1 MDKPPRP
8 TRHEVFL
15 NYKIWLSG
23 LTGHGKV
30 SAEAFALLE
39 QTAISGRLTQ
49 AAEAL
54 GISYRKAWG
63 LIKEAEEIL
72 GYALLDT
79 QRGGKDGGNS
89 SLTPAAHKLL
99 EAYHALQQKFDRQV
113 EEAYQEFISKLASKD
128 SPNL

>member
-8 TRHEVFL
+8 TRQEVFL

-39 QTAISGRLTQ
+39 QTAKVGRLTQ
-49 AAEAL
+49 AAEAI
-54 GISYRKAWG
+54 GMSYRKAWG
-63 LIKEAEEIL
+63 LIKEAEDIL
-72 GYALLDT
+72 GYPLLDT

-89 SLTPAAHKLL
+89 SLTPAALKLL
-99 EAYHALQQKFDRQV
+99 EAYHALQQKFDKQV
-113 EEAYQEFISKLASKD
+113 EEAYLEFLAKL
-128 SPNL
+128 NQQ